1 MRKNSGF
8 TLAELLIVVVIIAVL
23 VGIIIPIFN
32 VQLEQAR
39 EASDAA
45 NIRSQYAE
53 TMSEA
58 ITSDKNITGNKIHLS
73 QKKSGWQTQQIR
85 DSLSS
90 LGVIEGE
97 PGTQAWVSYDYKT
110 KKIIIHFDGTNND
123 TAIENNILSGI
134 TSPDWDFTNNP
145 DKITVSSDKVIMKSS
160 TSKDVV
166 LKFGGEGSDKK
177 ISLEKGQKYQLILE
191 IEKCDAILTAK
202 ISSRKGNHDYLSE
215 TINKEGLTTFEYTA
229 TGKEDSDIRVSLT
242 IFKNQDSNREVAIK
256 SAALIKTN

>member
-53 TMSEA
+53 ITSEA

-73 QKKSGWQTQQIR
+73 QKKSEWQTQQIR

-97 PGTQAWVSYDYKT
+97 PGTQAWVSYVYKT

-123 TAIENNILSGI
+123 TTIENNILSGI
-134 TSPDWDFTNNP
+134 TSPDWDFTNNL
-145 DKITVSSDKVIMKSS
+145 DKITVSSNKVIMKSS

-166 LKFGGEGSDKK
+166 LKFGGE
-177 ISLEKGQKYQLILE
+177 
-191 IEKCDAILTAK
+191 
-202 ISSRKGNHDYLSE
+202 
-215 TINKEGLTTFEYTA
+215 
-229 TGKEDSDIRVSLT
+229 
-242 IFKNQDSNREVAIK
+242 
-256 SAALIKTN
+256 

>member
-73 QKKSGWQTQQIR
+73 QKKSEWQTQQIR
-85 DSLSS
+85 DNLSS

-110 KKIIIHFDGTNND
+110 KKKLTFTLMVQ
-123 TAIENNILSGI
+123 TMILPSKT
-134 TSPDWDFTNNP
+134 TS
-145 DKITVSSDKVIMKSS
+145 
-160 TSKDVV
+160 
-166 LKFGGEGSDKK
+166 
-177 ISLEKGQKYQLILE
+177 
-191 IEKCDAILTAK
+191 
-202 ISSRKGNHDYLSE
+202 
-215 TINKEGLTTFEYTA
+215 
-229 TGKEDSDIRVSLT
+229 
-242 IFKNQDSNREVAIK
+242 
-256 SAALIKTN
+256 